1 MRIVDKRPKVSRRE
15 VLTAGGAVLVAA
27 TVTPA
32 GVVTGKAW
40 AATPQALKPETFAT
54 LVQMSRDIYP
64 HDNFADALY
73 ATAVEGL
80 DKAASGDAGTKKLLE
95 DGVASLNSAA
105 KNAHKAPYDQVGWE
119 IDRVILLR
127 NIEKGPFFQ
136 KVRGH
141 LVTGL
146 YNQPKVWVLLGY
158 EGESASKGGYI
169 DRGFDDINWI

>member
-15 VLTAGGAVLVAA
+15 LLAAGGAALVAA

-40 AATPQALKPETFAT
+40 AATPAALKPETFAT

-80 DKAASGDAGTKKLLE
+80 DKAARDDAETKKLLD
-95 DGVASLNSAA
+95 DGVSALNAA
-105 KNAHKAPYDQVGWE
+105 AQKAHNVPYDQVGWE
-119 IDRVILLR
+119 IDRVTVLR
-127 NIEKGPFFQ
+127 SIEKDPFFQ

-146 YNQPKVWVLLGY
+146 YNQPKVWTLLGY